1 MNCNISPLF
10 FGYSS
15 KQREQPCVV
24 IVYEMDNLTEIT
36 PDEVQIFDFRGS
48 SSESST
54 CRNVGA
60 FLLALVA
67 VLSQFQRVLRVYFYC
82 FTISQKANLTP

>member
-48 SSESST
+48 KKGRDASP
-54 CRNVGA
+54 GL
-60 FLLALVA
+60 FLYGC
-67 VLSQFQRVLRVYFYC
+67 S
-82 FTISQKANLTP
+82 I